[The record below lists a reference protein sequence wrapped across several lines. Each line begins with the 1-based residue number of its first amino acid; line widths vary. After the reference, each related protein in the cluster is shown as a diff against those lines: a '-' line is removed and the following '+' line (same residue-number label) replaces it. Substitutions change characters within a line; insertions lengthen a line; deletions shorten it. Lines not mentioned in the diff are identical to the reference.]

1 MYKYPENRYKD
12 KPMKFIRIFAL
23 LPFLGV
29 VSIMN
34 ISARSLSSDLKTLA
48 QNSRYKMM
56 LCAHR
61 GNTAAGFENDVPESS
76 LEALEWAVAKGI
88 DMIEIDARVTK
99 DSVIVN
105 FHDPYIDATTNGTGV
120 LGAMTYNDSS
130 TFVAVKTSYDFS
142 Y

>member
-1 MYKYPENRYKD
+1 
-12 KPMKFIRIFAL
+12 MKFIRIFAL

-61 GNTAAGFENDVPESS
+61 GNTAAGFENNVPERLS
-76 LEALEWAVAKGI
+76 
-88 DMIEIDARVTK
+88 
-99 DSVIVN
+99 
-105 FHDPYIDATTNGTGV
+105 NGR
-120 LGAMTYNDSS
+120 
-130 TFVAVKTSYDFS
+130 
-142 Y
+142 

>member
-1 MYKYPENRYKD
+1 
-12 KPMKFIRIFAL
+12 
-23 LPFLGV
+23 
-29 VSIMN
+29 MN

-61 GNTAAGFENDVPESS
+61 GNTAAGFANDVPESS
-76 LEALEWAVAKGI
+76 LEALEWTVAKGI
-88 DMIEIDARVTK
+88 DMIEIDAHVTK
-99 DSVIVN
+99 DGVIVN
-105 FHDPYIDATTNGTGV
+105 FHGPYIDATTNGTGV

>member
-1 MYKYPENRYKD
+1 MYYKYPENRYKD

-48 QNSRYKMM
+48 QNSRYK
-56 LCAHR
+56 
-61 GNTAAGFENDVPESS
+61 
-76 LEALEWAVAKGI
+76 
-88 DMIEIDARVTK
+88 MIEIDARVTK

>member
-56 LCAHR
+56 LCAQR
-61 GNTAAGFENDVPESS
+61 GNTAAGFENNVPERLS
-76 LEALEWAVAKGI
+76 
-88 DMIEIDARVTK
+88 
-99 DSVIVN
+99 
-105 FHDPYIDATTNGTGV
+105 NGR
-120 LGAMTYNDSS
+120 
-130 TFVAVKTSYDFS
+130 
-142 Y
+142 